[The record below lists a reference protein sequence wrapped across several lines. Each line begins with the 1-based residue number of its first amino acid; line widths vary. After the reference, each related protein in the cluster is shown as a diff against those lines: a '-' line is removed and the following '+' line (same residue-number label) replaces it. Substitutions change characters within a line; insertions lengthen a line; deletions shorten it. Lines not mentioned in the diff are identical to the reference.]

1 MSAGRQLAFG
11 MIQQQTLPPYIEK
24 RTPSPKVPNQT
35 LEFVDLFSGIGGF
48 HLGMEHAAH
57 QAGHTIKL
65 RFASD
70 INEAACATYRKN
82 FHEQPRG
89 DVVGIPAVD
98 SSGADLLFG
107 GFPCQPFSNS
117 GLKRGLDDERGGLFF
132 EIKRLIL
139 GSRSR
144 RAKGHIGPRAF
155 ILENVAGIATNGGLS
170 GRVSE
175 LHVGRARNIGNTM
188 VRLEHELSAM
198 RDYDV
203 AWAEVVSS
211 DFGSPQVR
219 RRVFILGVHRDL
231 GVRAAK
237 LFPSGSEHR
246 NSIRAILEGEAQP
259 STELNAGQRRNIL
272 KDMKRTGSPSFRD
285 GLRRVGRAYH
295 CEGGNVG
302 QCYHVDG
309 LAPTLTAVWSHFL
322 PLYLPAPGE
331 SVPDVTEV
339 EFKPNGSYGRG
350 TLRRAT
356 VRETLR
362 LQGFPDDFEMVGK
375 RNDNYQQIGNAVNV
389 NVVNALLESVISALG
404 GRHWSSRGNPTQ
416 RSRSRR

>member
-1 MSAGRQLAFG
+1 MSASRQLALG
-11 MIQQQTLPPYIEK
+11 IINHQTLPPYIEK
-24 RTPSPKVPNQT
+24 RTPRPKVPSRT
-35 LEFVDLFSGIGGF
+35 FEFVDLFSGIGGF
-48 HLGMEHAAH
+48 HLGLEHAAH
-57 QAGHTIKL
+57 QAGHAIKL

-70 INEAACATYRKN
+70 INEPACATYRKN

-89 DVVGIPAVD
+89 DVAGIPATD

-107 GFPCQPFSNS
+107 GFPCQPFSNG

-132 EIKRLIL
+132 EIKRLII
-139 GSRSR
+139 GSRTR
-144 RAKGHIGPRAF
+144 RAKGHIGPKAF
-155 ILENVAGIATNGGLS
+155 VLENVAGIATNGGSS
-170 GRVSE
+170 GGVSA
-175 LHVGRARNIGNTM
+175 LHVGGARNIGTTM
-188 VRLEHELSAM
+188 GRLEDELSAM

-219 RRVFILGVHRDL
+219 RRVFIVGVHRDI
-231 GVRAAK
+231 GVRAAT

-246 NSIRAILEGEAQP
+246 NPIRTVLEGEAP
-259 STELNAGQRRNIL
+259 PDTELNAGQRRNIL
-272 KDMKRTGSPSFRD
+272 KDMKRIGSPSFRD

-331 SVPDVTEV
+331 MIPDVAEV
-339 EFKPNGSYGRG
+339 AFEPDESYGRG
-350 TLRRAT
+350 LLRRAT

-362 LQGFPDDFEMVGK
+362 LQGFPDDFQPIGK
-375 RNDNYQQIGNAVNV
+375 RSDNYQQVGNAVNV
-389 NVVNALLESVISALG
+389 NVVHALLASVIAALED
-404 GRHWSSRGNPTQ
+404 RH
-416 RSRSRR
+416 